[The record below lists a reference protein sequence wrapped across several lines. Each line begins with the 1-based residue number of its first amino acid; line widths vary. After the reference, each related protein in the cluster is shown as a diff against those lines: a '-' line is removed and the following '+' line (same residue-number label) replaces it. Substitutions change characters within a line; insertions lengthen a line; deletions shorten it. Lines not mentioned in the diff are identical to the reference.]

1 MRRND
6 EDIGMSNVKGKDIES
21 EDELD
26 IKQRISAVGDTI
38 LGLERSIE
46 IMEGEL
52 REARRKR
59 RRC

>member
-1 MRRND
+1 
-6 EDIGMSNVKGKDIES
+6 MSSIKDKDIES

-26 IKQRISAVGDTI
+26 IKNRISAVVDTI

-46 IMEGEL
+46 IMEGKL

-59 RRC
+59 RGC